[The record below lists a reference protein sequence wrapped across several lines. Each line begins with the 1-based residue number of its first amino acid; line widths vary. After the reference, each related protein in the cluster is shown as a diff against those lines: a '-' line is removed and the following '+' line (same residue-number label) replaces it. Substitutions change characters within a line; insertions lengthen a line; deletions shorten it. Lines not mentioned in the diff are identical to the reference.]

1 MLAAD
6 LPLIGPEDLEALARL
21 GECSSRLVVASPDRF
36 EDGTNALLMRPPGVI
51 PYALGPGSFKRHVA
65 RAPPEP
71 TSSRG
76 AGAAGHMPGLLELA
90 SGERWRGPTGLPIRR
105 LAG

>member
-65 RAPPEP
+65 RARRR
-71 TSSRG
+71 SRRPAEELG
-76 AGAAGHMPGLLELA
+76 QPVTCPVCWSWRPVSAGEA
-90 SGERWRGPTGLPIRR
+90 RR
-105 LAG
+105 VFRYAV